1 MKIDRVPRGHMQTMA
16 DSSEPPILDKIRGM
30 WEFAAVTQFF
40 YLFYDMFGLEDFDVE
55 VRFPAFV
62 RQMELILYL

>member
-1 MKIDRVPRGHMQTMA
+1 MA

-55 VRFPAFV
+55 VLIPV
-62 RQMELILYL
+62 SGRQMGLILSL